1 MINYSRVLKN
11 STEPGRNPAENLARL
26 RQRAQAFATNS
37 KSENTRKAY
46 RQHWARFEEWCRDHD
61 MIPLPASPITVASF
75 ITHLAETGIRPSSIG
90 LVLTSISQA
99 HQLSAHDN
107 PTRSPIVRECQQG
120 IRRQVGTAPAQ
131 KAPIVVEHLRRIV
144 NTLDD
149 ELVAIRDRAL
159 VLVGFAGA
167 FRRSELVAL
176 DIRDIEERPEGLKI
190 RIRSSK
196 TDQEGAGRSV
206 GIPFGGDPTLCPI
219 RALRRWLQQSR
230 IETGPIFRA
239 VDCHGRVSQG
249 ALTGRSVARIIKRL
263 VQAGGYN
270 PQIFSGHSL
279 RAGLATAAAAAGKSE
294 RAIMG
299 TTGHR
304 SERMVRR
311 YVREGSLFRDNAA
324 DGLL

>member
-1 MINYSRVLKN
+1 MTNKTRILKQNRGSRETPLEDLV
-11 STEPGRNPAENLARL
+11 RL
-26 RQRAQAFATNS
+26 RRKAEVFATNS

-46 RQHWARFEEWCRDHD
+46 RHHWDRFENWCRSHRVP
-61 MIPLPASPITVASF
+61 PLPASPVTVASY

-99 HQLSAHDN
+99 HKLLGHENPAHG
-107 PTRSPIVRECQQG
+107 PIVQECLKG
-120 IRRQVGTAPAQ
+120 IKRQHGSAAMQKAPLVVEHVRRIVGSLGDNQVGT
-131 KAPIVVEHLRRIV
+131 
-144 NTLDD
+144 
-149 ELVAIRDRAL
+149 RDRAL

-176 DIRDIEERPEGLKI
+176 SVNDIEERPEGLEI

-196 TDQEGAGRSV
+196 TDQEGVGRTV
-206 GIPFGGDPTLCPI
+206 GIPFGNDPGLCPI
-219 RALRRWLQQSR
+219 RALRRWLAESG
-230 IETGPIFRA
+230 IESGPIFRA
-239 VDCHGRVSQG
+239 VSCHGRVSPN

-263 VQAGGYN
+263 ASIAGYD
-270 PQIFSGHSL
+270 PKTFSGHSL

-294 RAIMG
+294 LAIMR

-324 DGLL
+324 AGLL